1 MTGDNQH
8 FEAQSASAGSDAGI
22 TQGGGDRG
30 IQSAQMEIDRTRS
43 EPGQGLTAHQDS
55 FKKSDVVGM
64 GFPDTQ
70 FMDSSGK
77 NGGIQVADASDAMS
91 GKNGKDQTANIN
103 HNDPLNKGD
112 DHTCYVG
119 NDAKPFQSGTA
130 SRFGEVE
137 RTADGGKNDP
147 TKYTAAHKDLP
158 LNSNACVTK
167 PGETKGV
174 EVRINDRGPYS
185 GNRVIDM
192 TPPSADRVGVT
203 EQKGLGKVD
212 IHKKY
217 TK

>member
-1 MTGDNQH
+1 MAGDNQQ
-8 FEAQSASAGSDAGI
+8 FEAQSASAGSDASI

-30 IQSAQMEIDRTRS
+30 IQSAQMEVDMART
-43 EPGQGLTAHQDS
+43 EPGQGLASHQDS

-70 FMDSSGK
+70 F
-77 NGGIQVADASDAMS
+77 ADASNAMS
-91 GKNGKDQTANIN
+91 GNNSNDQTANIN
-103 HNDPLNKGD
+103 PSEGLNKGD

-119 NDAKPFQSGTA
+119 KDAKPFQSGTA
-130 SRFGEVE
+130 SRFNEVE
-137 RTADGGKNDP
+137 RTANGGINDP
-147 TKYTAAHKDLP
+147 TKYTAAHKQLP
-158 LNSNACVTK
+158 LDSNVCVTK

-174 EVRINDRGPYS
+174 EVRINDRGPYA

-203 EQKGLGKVD
+203 EEKGLGKVD